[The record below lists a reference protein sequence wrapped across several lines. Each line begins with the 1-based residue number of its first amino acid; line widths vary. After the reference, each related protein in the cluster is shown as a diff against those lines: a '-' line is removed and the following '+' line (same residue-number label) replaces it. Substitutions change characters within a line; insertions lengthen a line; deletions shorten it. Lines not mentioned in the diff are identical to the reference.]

1 MLCNIN
7 KNDVLFERKCD
18 NYYAKSFIAI
28 LLTNISRN
36 KIIRVLPIR
45 KMIKKNCMK

>member
-28 LLTNISRN
+28 ILLTNISRN
-36 KIIRVLPIR
+36 KIIRVLSIR
-45 KMIKKNCMK
+45 KR